1 MSTLESTSEIL
12 PKTPKI
18 ATTSICIE
26 KTVRLLLFSLLT
38 ACVSYVFFNLFH
50 VYSPDLEQDVPNP
63 FYIQSSFFIF
73 GFLGFF
79 IYLFA
84 IYQKKKLGE
93 ICAYGYSFCQ
103 GVILGGLSCYT
114 WSIFPSML
122 FQSMLLTTFFLSST
136 WHIYQKGLIPNN
148 IITKKFI
155 AFLVFSVCFFY
166 MITFFACYFYDYE
179 LAMFYGNTRSGLA
192 FSLLVSI
199 IACLETIVCLDE
211 ISLYEKQGL
220 PKNYEWF
227 LALELIAGI
236 VWVYVEIIV
245 LLFKWNM
252 RTKV

>member
-1 MSTLESTSEIL
+1 MSALDSSNIHSSGL
-12 PKTPKI
+12 KI
-18 ATTSICIE
+18 SKTSICIE
-26 KTVRLLLFSLLT
+26 KTVLLIFFSLFI
-38 ACVSYVFFNLFH
+38 ACCSYTFFNLFQ

-93 ICAYGYSFCQ
+93 ICAIGFSFCQ

-122 FQSMLLTTFFLSST
+122 FQSLLTTTAFLICT
-136 WHIYQKGLIPNN
+136 WHIYQKGFIPNN
-148 IITKKFI
+148 IISKKFI
-155 AFLVFSVCFFY
+155 EFLVFSICLFY
-166 MITFFACYFYDYE
+166 MITFFACYFYDFE
-179 LAMFYGNTRSGLA
+179 LEMFYGNTKSGLA

-211 ISLYEKQGL
+211 ISLYEKKGL
-220 PKNYEWF
+220 PENYEWF
-227 LALELIAGI
+227 LALELISGVFWI
-236 VWVYVEIIV
+236 YVEIII
-245 LLFKWNM
+245 LLFKWNI
-252 RTKV
+252 RLKA